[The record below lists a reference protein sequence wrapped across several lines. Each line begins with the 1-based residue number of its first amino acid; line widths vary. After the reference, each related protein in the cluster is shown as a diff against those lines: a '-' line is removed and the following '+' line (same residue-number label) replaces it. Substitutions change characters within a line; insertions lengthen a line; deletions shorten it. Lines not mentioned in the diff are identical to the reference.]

1 MLEEWSI
8 KNIQKGT
15 NEKGEKVILTEKE
28 TLEIENF
35 REEMVA
41 VRSELRKVQNALRKD
56 IEELDRNL
64 KFFNIFFV
72 PILLII
78 ISIILSFIGR
88 KKRHEKYKIR
98 ETN

>member
-1 MLEEWSI
+1 
-8 KNIQKGT
+8 
-15 NEKGEKVILTEKE
+15 
-28 TLEIENF
+28 
-35 REEMVA
+35 MVA

>member
-1 MLEEWSI
+1 MS
-8 KNIQKGT
+8 NRFSSARQKGT

>member
-1 MLEEWSI
+1 M
-8 KNIQKGT
+8 
-15 NEKGEKVILTEKE
+15 IL
-28 TLEIENF
+28 
-35 REEMVA
+35 

-56 IEELDRNL
+56 IEKLDSIL

-78 ISIILSFIGR
+78 ISLILSLVER
-88 KKRHEKYKIR
+88 RKRHKKHIIR